1 MLGPNERKVIN
12 DKVHL
17 MGDYISDFPYHPK
30 RCGDFKCFPM
40 EINLSKCVLIFCE
53 EADDEV
59 QAHVV
64 RACQVASEQ
73 LLRKSLSSSAAGGEA
88 VSLVKIFWN
97 LKPNPVSESVRAA
110 IHLPLDGRLHM
121 IMLDLPDDCAYYVA
135 TTDESSSQTV
145 RDEISSDDIVRF
157 CKNPGV
163 RRKLV

>member
-1 MLGPNERKVIN
+1 M
-12 DKVHL
+12 
-17 MGDYISDFPYHPK
+17 
-30 RCGDFKCFPM
+30 
-40 EINLSKCVLIFCE
+40 
-53 EADDEV
+53 
-59 QAHVV
+59 
-64 RACQVASEQ
+64 
-73 LLRKSLSSSAAGGEA
+73 
-88 VSLVKIFWN
+88 
-97 LKPNPVSESVRAA
+97 RAA